1 MPARFRWGLRYRE
14 FWVGAV
20 RPLVLLPA
28 FNESARIARVLAG
41 IRAAAPGVDVLVVD
55 DGSHDDTAAVA
66 RAHGA
71 RVVRLPFNLGAGV
84 AAQTGYKFA
93 VREGYDC
100 VVQLDSD
107 GQHEPADIPR
117 LLAVIARGDAD
128 VAIGSRFLGEVHYRA
143 GLLRRVGMGLF
154 GLLAWLFTGVRFSDV
169 TSGFRAFGGD
179 VVRFVA
185 TEWYP
190 TDYADA
196 DVLITLR
203 RAGFRLTE
211 VPVRMYARAGG
222 VSMHAGLRP
231 VYYVFKMLLSVTLA
245 PLRREAV
252 ERKG

>member
-1 MPARFRWGLRYRE
+1 RT
-14 FWVGAV
+14 
-20 RPLVLLPA
+20 LVLLPA
-28 FNESARIARVLAG
+28 FNESARIGRVLAG
-41 IRAAAPGVDVLVVD
+41 IRAAAPDADVLVVD
-55 DGSHDDTAAVA
+55 DGSADDTAAVA
-66 RAHGA
+66 RAAGA

-117 LLAVIARGDAD
+117 LFAVIATGEAD
-128 VAIGSRFLGEVHYRA
+128 VAIGSRFLAGAGYRA
-143 GLLRRVGMGLF
+143 GALRRTGMGLF
-154 GLLAWLFTGVRFSDV
+154 GLLARLLTGVRFSDV
-169 TSGFRAFGGD
+169 TSGYRAFARD

-211 VPVRMYARAGG
+211 VPVRMYPRAGG

-231 VYYVFKMLLSVTLA
+231 VYYVFKMLLAVALA
-245 PLRREAV
+245 PLRHEAA
-252 ERKG
+252 ERKGS

>member
-1 MPARFRWGLRYRE
+1 MK
-14 FWVGAV
+14 
-20 RPLVLLPA
+20 PLVLLPA
-28 FNESARIARVLAG
+28 FNEAARIGRVLAG
-41 IRAAAPGVDVLVVD
+41 IRAAAPEVAVLVVD
-55 DGSHDDTAAVA
+55 DGSVDDTARVA
-66 RAHGA
+66 RAAGA

-107 GQHEPADIPR
+107 GQHEPADIPA
-117 LLAVIARGDAD
+117 LMEVIARREAD
-128 VAIGSRFLGEVHYRA
+128 VAIGSRFLGAAEYRA
-143 GLLRRVGMGLF
+143 GALRRTGMGVF
-154 GLLAWLFTGVRFSDV
+154 GLLAWLLTGVRFSDV

-211 VPVRMYARAGG
+211 VPVRMYPRPGG
-222 VSMHAGLRP
+222 RSMHAGLRP
-231 VYYVFKMLLSVTLA
+231 VYYVFKMLLSVALA
-245 PLRREAV
+245 PLRREAL
-252 ERKG
+252 ERKGS